1 MTADPFAAGAPPF
14 MPLARVLPRHLEV
27 IVQGLLSAHR
37 AGNMQQLL
45 QQRARLA
52 RRLLVPVLGLLEGT
66 WAEAAPPDERQR
78 QVLAVRAITVWLLGE
93 LRPDRGTGLA
103 GITDEAWLYS
113 TSWRPLLATA
123 CQLGLC
129 RIPHFPKRFLGT
141 EGDGPIEHLCTL
153 WDVGPSTLYRYLEKG
168 RQQLVRQL
176 AQQRL
181 GAAQRWALR
190 DCALHVLHEDFNGAA
205 EVGWHAQQAR
215 WAASHHRPDS
225 ALWHHLQG
233 GDWSAAIQLL
243 SQACTELAAH
253 PDTPSALA
261 RLDAAPIPPPARAHH
276 ALAVAAL
283 RRAAGDS
290 EEERH
295 CLEQA
300 VALAAEHGLR
310 RLEGEA
316 LLALGNYFQSRDL
329 DRALVFFQD
338 GADKLSVFSSSGSE
352 DPEVGSTVD
361 LYLRALDR
369 LAWVYALRNDGR
381 ALAVLQ
387 AADERKRDQGVADS
401 TRAMLEN
408 TWGEYWRRAGDRRL
422 ELEHKLRA
430 LILFERVGDARQI
443 LSTCNN
449 LSFTYGELGRFDD
462 AIRYAQRVVQ
472 SSKSQSVEPF
482 LLAGATGNLG
492 AAYMRMGKLDEAIR
506 AYLSALE
513 LSQSA
518 GMGLYVV
525 RTHYNLA
532 EAYFHRFK
540 ETDNREDEAQG
551 DHHVICTLQAKAGEH
566 DPFVLDAV
574 RRLKSEVLGLDQGF
588 SLASLVPDEHA
599 AHASHMAGIQQR
611 RQALAMPGPAETKIR
626 LHLEIAQAYLEI
638 AAVERDAAL
647 ALMQRSGLAGQF
659 GPELDRLQETFK
671 RQMPRERQVQSQWRE
686 RAGELLAEQRRI
698 AILEHLFTD
707 GSIQKS
713 TYARLCGVGLA
724 TASKHLV
731 TLAERGLLL
740 QTGKGPSTR
749 YVLPEASQ
757 QASP

>member
-1 MTADPFAAGAPPF
+1 MTADPFAAGSPPF
-14 MPLARVLPRHLEV
+14 VHLARVSPRHLEA

-37 AGNMQQLL
+37 AGSVHQML

-52 RRLLVPVLGLLEGT
+52 RKLLAPVLALLEGT
-66 WAEAAPPDERQR
+66 WAEAAPPDEHQR
-78 QVLAVRAITVWLLGE
+78 LVLAVRAVTVWLLGE
-93 LRPDRGTGLA
+93 LRPDRGTGLDA
-103 GITDEAWLYS
+103 ITDEAWLYS

-129 RIPHFPKRFLGT
+129 RIPHFPKRYLGN
-141 EGDGPIEHLCTL
+141 EGDGPIEYLCTL

-168 RQQLVRQL
+168 RQQLGRQL

-190 DCALHVLHEDFNGAA
+190 ACALQVLHERSHGAGDA
-205 EVGWHAQQAR
+205 EWHARQAR

-225 ALWHHLQG
+225 ALWHHVQA
-233 GDWSAAIQLL
+233 GDWSAAVELL
-243 SQACTELAAH
+243 SLSCTELAAH
-253 PDTPSALA
+253 ADTPMALA
-261 RLDAAPIPPPARAHH
+261 RLGAAQMSPPTRVRHL
-276 ALAVAAL
+276 LAIAAL
-283 RRAAGDS
+283 HRIAGDS
-290 EEERH
+290 EEERR

-300 VALAAEHGLR
+300 LGLAAQNGLR
-310 RLEGEA
+310 RLEGQS

-329 DRALVFFQD
+329 DRALLFFQD
-338 GADKLSVFSSSGSE
+338 GADKLAVEGLAE
-352 DPEVGSTVD
+352 PEELEPAAID

-387 AADERKRDQGVADS
+387 AADERKRDPGVTDS
-401 TRAMLEN
+401 TRATVEN
-408 TWGEYWRRAGDRRL
+408 TWGEYWRRAGDRQR

-430 LILFERVGDARQI
+430 LLLFERVGDARQI
-443 LSTCNN
+443 LSACNN
-449 LSFTYGELGRFDD
+449 LSFTYGELGRFDE
-462 AIRYAQRVVQ
+462 AIHYAQRVVQ
-472 SSKSQSVEPF
+472 TPAQQSVEPY
-482 LLAGATGNLG
+482 LLASATGNLG
-492 AAYMRMGKLDEAIR
+492 AAYFRMGKLDESIR
-506 AYLSALE
+506 SYLSALE
-513 LSQSA
+513 TSRAA
-518 GMGLYVV
+518 GLALYVT
-525 RTHYNLA
+525 RLHYNLA
-532 EAYFHRFK
+532 EAYFQRFK
-540 ETDNREDEAQG
+540 AGGALEDEVQG
-551 DHHVICTLQAKAGEH
+551 DHHVTCTLQAKAGEH
-566 DPFVLDAV
+566 DPYMLDAV

-659 GPELDRLQETFK
+659 GPELDRLHDAFK
-671 RQMPRERQVQSQWRE
+671 RQMPREQQVQSQWRE

-749 YVLPEASQ
+749 YVLPEAGQ